1 MCTIKDVQKV
11 YKIKKAL
18 IFPTVLGMVIAVP
31 VFADAISMIR
41 AGEYPARMLVFAS
54 LFMILFYLL
63 SVNNLLKRV
72 TLTDT
77 EIVFRSLFGTTRI
90 LLDEITLIDG
100 VTFKSRQFVT
110 ISSKKKNSWIPNS
123 YDSFPELLQTLE
135 EKAREGTIGQGFTN
149 IRANLIQRR
158 GDIAVAW
165 FVVLFLILVIV
176 VRAYQ
181 HFAV

>member
-1 MCTIKDVQKV
+1 
-11 YKIKKAL
+11 
-18 IFPTVLGMVIAVP
+18 
-31 VFADAISMIR
+31 
-41 AGEYPARMLVFAS
+41 
-54 LFMILFYLL
+54 
-63 SVNNLLKRV
+63 
-72 TLTDT
+72 
-77 EIVFRSLFGTTRI
+77 RI

>member
-1 MCTIKDVQKV
+1 LCNIKDVQTV

-18 IFPTVLGMVIAVP
+18 IYPTVLGMVIAVP

-41 AGEYPARMLVFAS
+41 TGEYPARMLVFAS
-54 LFMILFYLL
+54 LFMTLFYLL

-72 TLTDT
+72 TITDT

-90 LLDEITLIDG
+90 PLDEITLIDG

-110 ISSKKKNSWIPNS
+110 ISSKKKSSWVPNS
-123 YDSFPELLQTLE
+123 YDAFPELLQTLE
-135 EKAREGTIGQGFTN
+135 SKASEGTIGQGFQE
-149 IRANLIQRR
+149 IKANLVQRK

-165 FVVLFLILVIV
+165 FVVLFLLLVIV